1 MNAIK
6 ALRISIKIYILSI
19 GVIRIKIKNKHILW
33 FCVTSGFRE
42 WDLVPGKVSAVI
54 KMD

>member
-19 GVIRIKIKNKHILW
+19 GVIRIKIKNTHFVVLCDQW
-33 FCVTSGFRE
+33 FYE
-42 WDLVPGKVSAVI
+42 WDLVPGRVSAVI